1 MRLRT
6 TVSQADW
13 DVVRSNY
20 SAHESGDGAKLIRF
34 VERIAERLEME
45 KDSSHPDSA
54 SKQAWSDLSK
64 IYEENIDLVTEAM
77 FVLVTYWDEGT
88 WFFESVLTTVERF
101 YLVQLIQQR
110 VAEYE
115 SLSRQ
120 GEV

>member
-1 MRLRT
+1 MRLKT

-20 SAHESGDGAKLIRF
+20 STHESGDGAKLIRF

-45 KDSSHPDSA
+45 KDSSLPDSA

-77 FVLVTYWDEGT
+77 FVLVTYWEEGT

>member
-1 MRLRT
+1 MRLKT

-20 SAHESGDGAKLIRF
+20 STHESGDGAKLIRF

-77 FVLVTYWDEGT
+77 FVLVTYWRRGPGSSSLSLPRLSGST
-88 WFFESVLTTVERF
+88 SSSLFSS
-101 YLVQLIQQR
+101 
-110 VAEYE
+110 E
-115 SLSRQ
+115 SLSTRA
-120 GEV
+120 